1 MLFLS
6 PENIR
11 KPQSFPMFS
20 GGRERVLGRK
30 WVNRLLST
38 TINLKQGTDL
48 RTKVFPK
55 KFVSQSIEKVFY

>member
-1 MLFLS
+1 
-6 PENIR
+6 
-11 KPQSFPMFS
+11 MFS

-30 WVNRLLST
+30 WVNQLLST